1 MWSSKAG
8 LRAALLAAALAT
20 SAALSACTSFTPVYG
35 ERGVATT
42 AGDFR
47 FAPPQNRLDQ
57 IIYQN
62 LLLTL
67 GQSKSSSAPLVEIA
81 TTAASTDLT
90 RSAVERPND
99 QRQAVVTATIR
110 ITNAAGK
117 LVFNTTRSA
126 AAVYT
131 VDSQGL
137 ANSEAQKD
145 AEARAAS
152 VLAETVRLTLLSS
165 TGLKGT

>member
-8 LRAALLAAALAT
+8 LRAALLAAAFI
-20 SAALSACTSFTPVYG
+20 SVGALSACSSFTPVYG
-35 ERGVATT
+35 ERGVATA

-47 FAPPQNRLDQ
+47 FGLPQNRLDQ

-67 GQSKSSSAPLVEIA
+67 GQSKASSAPLVEIG
-81 TTAASTDLT
+81 TIAASTDLT

-99 QRQAVVTATIR
+99 QRQVVVTATIR
-110 ITNAAGK
+110 ITDAAGK

-137 ANSEAQKD
+137 ANSEARKD

-152 VLAETVRLTLLSS
+152 ELAETVRLTLIGAM
-165 TGLKGT
+165 GLKGS